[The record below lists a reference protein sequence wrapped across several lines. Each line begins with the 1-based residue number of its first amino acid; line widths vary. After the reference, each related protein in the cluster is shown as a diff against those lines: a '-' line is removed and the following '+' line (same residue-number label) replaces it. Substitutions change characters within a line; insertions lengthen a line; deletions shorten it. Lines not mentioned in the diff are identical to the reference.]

1 MAKSIEVKTRVKTL
15 FNYDKRDSLDTAIE
29 KIIVEQAADGYSLES
44 CHMTS
49 CENYNTVRYG
59 VILMFKRK

>member
-29 KIIVEQAADGYSLES
+29 KTIVEQAADGYSLES

>member
-49 CENYNTVRYG
+49 CENYNTIKYG

>member
-15 FNYDKRDSLDTAIE
+15 LDFDRRDALDSAIE
-29 KIIVEQAADGYSLES
+29 KKIVEQAAEGYSLES
-44 CHMTS
+44 CHITS
-49 CENYNTVRYG
+49 CENYNTVKYG